1 MQIKIEDLLAI
12 CLTALAMREES
23 RKLVIDI
30 EEFENIIDDESIGEL
45 LIKQKGNQLI
55 VEVETL

>member
-1 MQIKIEDLLAI
+1 MKNEELLAV

-23 RKLVIDI
+23 RKLVIDV
-30 EEFENIIDDESIGEL
+30 EEFENIADNESIGEL

>member
-1 MQIKIEDLLAI
+1 MKNEELLAV

-23 RKLVIDI
+23 RKLVIDV
-30 EEFENIIDDESIGEL
+30 EEFDNIADNESIGEL

>member
-1 MQIKIEDLLAI
+1 MKNEELLSV

-23 RKLVIDI
+23 RKLVIDV
-30 EEFENIIDDESIGEL
+30 EEFENIADNESIGEL

>member
-1 MQIKIEDLLAI
+1 MQIKNEDLLAI

-30 EEFENIIDDESIGEL
+30 EEFENIADNESIGEL